1 VCICSNGLRTLSL
14 RSSTILFKGL
24 RLLPSAAPP
33 ELLGFR
39 EWVAK
44 EDRLGGGEV
53 GGTPSFDISVPGR
66 PAATAEAAME
76 IEIG

>member
-1 VCICSNGLRTLSL
+1 L

-39 EWVAK
+39 EWEAK
-44 EDRLGGGEV
+44 EDRLGTGEM
-53 GGTPSFDISVPGR
+53 GGTPSFDTSVPGR
-66 PAATAEAAME
+66 PAATAVAATE
-76 IEIG
+76 IETG